1 MIVNEFAEICT
12 SIEEKFKSKDMASF
26 WKEVKNKKNNAKKSC
41 IIDGKNESVNILD
54 IFTNKFMGDGHQE
67 ANSNRDESQLIANI
81 KRIWQNSRKF
91 HLRISASTIR
101 KLCKEL
107 KSGIGHDGIH
117 SAFLMNVSDTFL
129 DNIAYFINSC
139 YNHCFIPGNV
149 LKGDINPTIKDQKG
163 NVTESSNYRPVMQSS
178 CLLKIIELHILSI
191 LEEKILFNFRQ
202 FGFKK
207 GCSTTDACWIL
218 KETVYKYIDKKG
230 KAFAAFID
238 LSKAFDQVDHFLLGQ
253 QLLDRSI
260 PPDIVLVI
268 MHYLRNQSARV
279 CWNNAKGE
287 YMYINKGV
295 RQGGILSPFLF
306 KLYIDNI
313 ISLISEQNVGCKLGF
328 LRINIIAYA
337 DDLVLLADSVDNLRF
352 L

>member
-1 MIVNEFAEICT
+1 MELTSNILMGKFSDYKAVKCTVIGCRNKSHIEEIEKMYQLIVNSVDAGSRQFAKEKKRKNKFKVIPGWNRNVKHLHCKSRDHYLKWLRSGRQRDSIEFHDMHESRKIFKKALNDCKVNEFAEICT

-81 KRIWQNSRKF
+81 KIICQNSRKF

-129 DNIAYFINSC
+129 DNIAHFINSC
-139 YNHCFIPGNV
+139 YNHCFFPSNV

-163 NVTESSNYRPVMQSS
+163 NVIECSNYRSLM
-178 CLLKIIELHILSI
+178 LI
-191 LEEKILFNFRQ
+191 LE
-202 FGFKK
+202 KK
-207 GCSTTDACWIL
+207 
-218 KETVYKYIDKKG
+218 V
-230 KAFAAFID
+230 
-238 LSKAFDQVDHFLLGQ
+238 
-253 QLLDRSI
+253 
-260 PPDIVLVI
+260 
-268 MHYLRNQSARV
+268 
-279 CWNNAKGE
+279 
-287 YMYINKGV
+287 
-295 RQGGILSPFLF
+295 
-306 KLYIDNI
+306 
-313 ISLISEQNVGCKLGF
+313 
-328 LRINIIAYA
+328 
-337 DDLVLLADSVDNLRF
+337 
-352 L
+352 